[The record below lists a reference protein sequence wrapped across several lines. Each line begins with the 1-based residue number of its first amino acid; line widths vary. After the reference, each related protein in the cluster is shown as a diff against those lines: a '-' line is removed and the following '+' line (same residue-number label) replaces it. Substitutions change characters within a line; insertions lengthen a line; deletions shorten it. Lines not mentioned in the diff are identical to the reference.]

1 MQICTE
7 TTFHGEEEEE
17 EGEEGRWTVFLSP
30 GFDCGRKR
38 GDDKEKPVGERQRGE
53 RGERR
58 ERRALQLYCSCLPW
72 NKGLITGSVR
82 NTTASRLTEM
92 ADGIAFKSV

>member
-1 MQICTE
+1 MLKQPST
-7 TTFHGEEEEE
+7 GEEEEE

-58 ERRALQLYCSCLPW
+58 ERRAYSFIVHACPGT
-72 NKGLITGSVR
+72 KGL
-82 NTTASRLTEM
+82 
-92 ADGIAFKSV
+92 